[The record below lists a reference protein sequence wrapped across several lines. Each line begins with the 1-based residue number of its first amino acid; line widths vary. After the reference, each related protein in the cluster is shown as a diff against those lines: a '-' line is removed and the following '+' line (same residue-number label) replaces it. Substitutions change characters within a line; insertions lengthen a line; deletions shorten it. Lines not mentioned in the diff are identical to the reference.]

1 MPSQHHRN
9 PLLTRRQLL
18 GRGVLGWS
26 AGLGLTGSGIGAAQG
41 YAPAGLSRVVARL
54 PGLQRPLSV
63 AVLSDLHYGP
73 YIRERQVAGWVNLTL
88 SARPDLILVLG
99 DFCDVELGSALPAPL
114 LRQLARLTAPLGVY
128 GVWGN
133 HDYGS
138 FGRYE
143 RRVIGEIRSDWADV
157 RAAFQQA
164 LAEGGLNILTNQGLS
179 VRPDL
184 WLGGV
189 DDLSWGQPDTGAA
202 LRGAPTQAAQLLMV
216 HEPDDLMG
224 LAAVPAWRPDGL
236 AVCGH
241 THGGQ
246 IRLPVLGALVVPS
259 SYGQRFAQGWVRG
272 EAMGGRPGALGY
284 VSRGLGLSGVPFRN
298 MCPPEVVLFALSPGR
313 SEHFWTGY

>member
-9 PLLTRRQLL
+9 PPLTRRQVL
-18 GRGVLGWS
+18 GRGILGWG
-26 AGLGLTGSGIGAAQG
+26 AGLGLTGSAVGAAQG
-41 YAPAGLSRVVARL
+41 YAPAGLSRVAARL

-63 AVLSDLHYGP
+63 AVLTDLHYGP
-73 YIRERQVAGWVNLTL
+73 YIREQQIAGWVDLTL
-88 SARPDLILVLG
+88 SVRPDLILVLG
-99 DFCDVELGSALPAPL
+99 DFCDVNLGSALPAPL
-114 LRQLARLTAPLGVY
+114 LRQLARLQAPLGVY

-143 RRVIGEIRSDWADV
+143 RRVIGEIRSDWMDV

-164 LAEGGLNILTNQGLS
+164 LAVGGLSILTNAGLS
-179 VRPDL
+179 VRPGL

-189 DDLSWGQPDTGAA
+189 DDLSWGQPDAGAA
-202 LRGAPTQAAQLLMV
+202 LRDAPTEAAQLLMV

-224 LAAVPAWRPDGL
+224 LAAVPEWRPDGL

-246 IRLPVLGALVVPS
+246 IRLPLIGAPVVPS

-272 EAMGGRPGALGY
+272 EAVGGRPGALGY

-298 MCPPEVVLFALSPGR
+298 LCPPEVVLLTLSPG
-313 SEHFWTGY
+313 

>member
-1 MPSQHHRN
+1 MPSQPHPN

-18 GRGVLGWS
+18 GRGVLGWG
-26 AGLGLTGSGIGAAQG
+26 AGLGLAGGVVGAAQG
-41 YAPAGLSRVVARL
+41 YAPAGLSRVAARL
-54 PGLQRPLSV
+54 PGLRRPLSV

-73 YIRERQVAGWVNLTL
+73 YIREQQVAGWVDLTL

-114 LRQLARLTAPLGVY
+114 LGQLARLQAPLGVY

-138 FGRYE
+138 FGRFAQPFSGGM
-143 RRVIGEIRSDWADV
+143 RPDWMDV
-157 RAAFQQA
+157 RAAFQKA
-164 LAEGGLNILTNQGLS
+164 LAAGGLKVLTNAGLA

-189 DDLSWGQPDTGAA
+189 DDLSWGQPDAGAA
-202 LRGAPTQAAQLLMV
+202 LGRAPTGAAQLLMV
-216 HEPDDLMG
+216 HEPDDLMT
-224 LAAVPAWRPDGL
+224 LAAVPAWRPGGL

-246 IRLPVLGALVVPS
+246 VRLPGLGALIVPS

-272 EAMGGRPGALGY
+272 EAVGNRPGALGY

-298 MCPPEVVLFALSPGR
+298 LCPPEVVLLTLSPG
-313 SEHFWTGY
+313 

>member
-26 AGLGLTGSGIGAAQG
+26 AGLGLTGIGIGAAQG
-41 YAPAGLSRVVARL
+41 YAPAGLSRVAAQL
-54 PGLQRPLSV
+54 PGLQRPVSV

-73 YIRERQVAGWVNLTL
+73 YICERQVAGWVNLTL

-114 LRQLARLTAPLGVY
+114 LGQLARLSAPLGVY

-138 FGRYE
+138 FGRFAQPFSGGM
-143 RRVIGEIRSDWADV
+143 RPDWVDV

-164 LAEGGLNILTNQGLS
+164 LTAGGLGILTNQGLS

-189 DDLSWGQPDTGAA
+189 DDLSWGQPDAGAA
-202 LRGAPTQAAQLLMV
+202 LRGAPTQATQLLMV

-224 LAAVPAWRPDGL
+224 LAAVPEWRSDGL

-246 IRLPVLGALVVPS
+246 IRLPGLGALVVPS

-272 EAMGGRPGALGY
+272 AAVGGRPGALGY

-298 MCPPEVVLFALSPGR
+298 MCPPEVVLFALSPG
-313 SEHFWTGY
+313 

>member
-1 MPSQHHRN
+1 MPSQQHRN
-9 PLLTRRQLL
+9 LLLTRRQLL
-18 GRGVLGWS
+18 GRGLLGWG
-26 AGLGLTGSGIGAAQG
+26 AGLGLTGSAVGAAQG
-41 YAPAGLSRVVARL
+41 YAPAALSRVAARL
-54 PGLQRPLSV
+54 PGLQRPVSV
-63 AVLSDLHYGP
+63 AVLTDLHYGP
-73 YIRERQVAGWVNLTL
+73 YIREWQVAGWVDLTL
-88 SARPDLILVLG
+88 SAQPDLILVLG
-99 DFCDVELGSALPAPL
+99 DFCDVKLGSALPAPL
-114 LRQLARLTAPLGVY
+114 LGQLARLQARLGVY

-143 RRVIGEIRSDWADV
+143 RRVIGEIRSDWMDV

-164 LAEGGLNILTNQGLS
+164 LAVGGLNILTNAGLA

-189 DDLSWGQPDTGAA
+189 DDLSWGQPDAGAA
-202 LRGAPTQAAQLLMV
+202 LRDAPTEAAQLLMV

-224 LAAVPAWRPDGL
+224 LAAVPEWRPDGL

-246 IRLPVLGALVVPS
+246 IRLPLIGAPVVPS

-272 EAMGGRPGALGY
+272 EAVGGRPGALGY

-298 MCPPEVVLFALSPGR
+298 MCPPEVVLLTLSPD
-313 SEHFWTGY
+313 

>member
-1 MPSQHHRN
+1 MPSQRHLN

-18 GRGVLGWS
+18 GRGLLGWGL
-26 AGLGLTGSGIGAAQG
+26 GLGLTGSAVGAAQG
-41 YAPAGLSRVVARL
+41 YAPARLSRVVTRL
-54 PGLQRPLSV
+54 PGLQRPVSV
-63 AVLSDLHYGP
+63 AVLTDLHYGP
-73 YIRERQVAGWVNLTL
+73 YIREQQVAGWVDLTL
-88 SARPDLILVLG
+88 STRPDLILVLG
-99 DFCDVELGSALPAPL
+99 DFCDAELGSALPAPL
-114 LRQLARLTAPLGVY
+114 LGQLARLQAPLGVY

-138 FGRYE
+138 FGRFAQPFS
-143 RRVIGEIRSDWADV
+143 RGLRPDWPDV

-164 LAEGGLNILTNQGLS
+164 LAARGLNILTNAGLA

-189 DDLSWGQPDTGAA
+189 DDLSWGQPDAGAA
-202 LRGAPTQAAQLLMV
+202 LRGAPTGAAQLLMV

-224 LAAVPAWRPDGL
+224 LAAVPEWRPDGL

-246 IRLPVLGALVVPS
+246 IRLPGLGALVVPS
-259 SYGQRFAQGWVRG
+259 NYGQRFAQGWVRG
-272 EAMGGRPGALGY
+272 EAVGEKPGALGY

-298 MCPPEVVLFALSPGR
+298 LCPPEVVLLTLSPG
-313 SEHFWTGY
+313 